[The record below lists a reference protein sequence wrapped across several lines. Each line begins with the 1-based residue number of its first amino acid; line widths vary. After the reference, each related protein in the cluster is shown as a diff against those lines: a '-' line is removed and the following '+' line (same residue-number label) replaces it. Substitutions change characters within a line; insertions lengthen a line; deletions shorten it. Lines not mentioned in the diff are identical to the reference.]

1 MSKKRAACQGRPNL
15 NRNTDEIRKPSENHQ
30 AKIRAEL
37 IVNRRTTGISIE
49 RDPVYPAMWR
59 IRRNGG
65 PPSDMVNISRATDA
79 AITWARPRSLG
90 GEEAASWR
98 WDLRESPREA
108 PPMRQNAGA
117 VGRQPSRDARLYEGA
132 A

>member
-1 MSKKRAACQGRPNL
+1 VTFVKQPRP
-15 NRNTDEIRKPSENHQ
+15 RGKG
-30 AKIRAEL
+30 
-37 IVNRRTTGISIE
+37 IVHAQLTINRRETGISIE
-49 RDPVYPAMWR
+49 RDAVYPAMWR